1 MGCGVGVGVG
11 EPKNGAGEE
20 VKKGLGEEW
29 KKGAGEEPKNEG
41 EAPKCEDGVEAKDGV
56 TRPLSDLFLT
66 PNLPDGFL
74 LPAAWPMSFLK
85 PALAAED
92 LGSSAMS
99 FWTTLKTGAA
109 LASITP
115 DTVVISVSCTVVM
128 FSDFFMKSVKIWN
141 LSSSLIRLGV
151 VTASVA
157 GVGRGRG
164 RAVVWAGGS
173 LVPARGVVK
182 GAAVEPRE
190 PKRRGIVG
198 RRGRNLDGNNFF
210 LSVST
215 WTSLSALSSSPSR
228 VSPGPPLPNLARP
241 SLSAERAAPSVA
253 RSSASVSGA
262 RVGSCGGRAVVLR
275 RREKMLRILS
285 CSARFRSWPPA
296 GVLARG
302 ASAERGV
309 VERAR
314 LGRRENSS
322 PGLRLGGVGEVASPG
337 VTASPAS
344 VVPASAPLEGVVRPG
359 GARGGDSVDTRPLE
373 GGAGAG
379 RSVDTGRE
387 KSPSLTVTGAGVAGC
402 LGMREK
408 SWSGVRVLEG
418 SLITVSPSP
427 SSSASVGIWLKMSAT
442 RGRVVVAGLGWAG

>member
-85 PALAAED
+85 PPLAAED

-99 FWTTLKTGAA
+99 FWTTLKIGAA
-109 LASITP
+109 LSSITP
-115 DTVVISVSCTVVM
+115 DTVVISVSFTVVI

-164 RAVVWAGGS
+164 RAVVCAGGS

-215 WTSLSALSSSPSR
+215 CTSLRALSSSPSR
-228 VSPGPPLPNLARP
+228 MSPCPPLPNLARP
-241 SLSAERAAPSVA
+241 SLSLERTARSVA
-253 RSSASVSGA
+253 CSSVSVSGA

-275 RREKMLRILS
+275 RREKMLRIRS
-285 CSARFRSWPPA
+285 CSARFLSWPLA

-314 LGRRENSS
+314 LGRREKSS
-322 PGLRLGGVGEVASPG
+322 PGLRLGGGEVASPG
-337 VTASPAS
+337 VTPSPAS
-344 VVPASAPLEGVVRPG
+344 VVPASAPLAGVVRPG

-418 SLITVSPSP
+418 SLITVSSSL
-427 SSSASVGIWLKMSAT
+427 SSSSVGIWLKMSAT
-442 RGRVVVAGLGWAG
+442 RGRVVVAVVPWAG